1 MIMKKI
7 IKNIVD
13 SVREA
18 VKDAIESGYDYMNFE
33 KVCGDAAVYVDVR
46 EVRLSNGMYID
57 DLDVCVY
64 HAEGSHQS
72 PRLEQAI
79 RSAIPNWFDVK
90 EEVSGRRN

>member
-1 MIMKKI
+1 MKRI
-7 IKNIVD
+7 IRNIVD

-18 VKDAIESGYDYMNFE
+18 MKDAIESGYDYMNYE

-72 PRLEQAI
+72 PRLESAI

-90 EEVSGRRN
+90 EEVSGRRY

>member
-1 MIMKKI
+1 MKKI
-7 IKNIVD
+7 IRNIVD

-18 VKDAIESGYDYMNFE
+18 MRDAIESGYDYMNFE

-72 PRLEQAI
+72 PRLESAI

>member
-1 MIMKKI
+1 MKKI

-18 VKDAIESGYDYMNFE
+18 MKDAIESGYDYMNFE

-64 HAEGSHQS
+64 HAESCHQS

-79 RSAIPNWFDVK
+79 RNAIPNWFKVK
-90 EEVSGRRN
+90 EDVIGQN

>member
-1 MIMKKI
+1 MKKI
-7 IKNIVD
+7 IRNIVD

-18 VKDAIESGYDYMNFE
+18 MKDAIESGYDYMNYE
-33 KVCGDAAVYVDVR
+33 KVCGDAAVYVDVK
-46 EVRLSNGMYID
+46 EVRLSNGTYID

-64 HAEGSHQS
+64 HADGSHQS
-72 PRLEQAI
+72 PRLERAI

>member
-1 MIMKKI
+1 MKRI
-7 IKNIVD
+7 IRNIVD

-18 VKDAIESGYDYMNFE
+18 MKDAIESGYDYMNYE
-33 KVCGDAAVYVDVR
+33 KVCGDAAVYVDVK
-46 EVRLSNGMYID
+46 EVRLSNGTYID

-72 PRLEQAI
+72 PRLESAI

>member
-1 MIMKKI
+1 MKKI

-18 VKDAIESGYDYMNFE
+18 MKDAIESGYDYMNFE

-72 PRLEQAI
+72 PRLESAI
-79 RSAIPNWFDVK
+79 RSAIPNWFEVK
-90 EEVSGRRN
+90 EEVSGKRN

>member
-18 VKDAIESGYDYMNFE
+18 MKDAIESGYDYMNFE

-72 PRLEQAI
+72 PRLESAI
-79 RSAIPNWFDVK
+79 RSAIPNWFEVK
-90 EEVSGRRN
+90 EEVSGKRN